1 MSFNADHF
9 HQTPRIE
16 DQGRLVTESFEDS
29 YLHYRWANAVKKPPS
44 NDFVIAISA
53 SGKSS
58 MSRTGKTTLQTYLA
72 EKTDLSDG
80 GFDAEK
86 KATLDAGELAY
97 DVVPDAENHST
108 VCIDEAQGAAGTTG
122 MDARRGMKSEVI
134 DSMNA
139 ILNNGDKQLTII
151 ITAQHLPML
160 DKRLPPIVDAWLLIR
175 HGPSSKDGPL
185 AIHHDMNVE
194 DYNFGSPQ
202 IKTPGYEDLQW
213 PAVADSNPNYQE
225 FERMKQ
231 SAKKRYTE
239 DDDGDG
245 ELPDEAQK
253 QIAQEWR
260 NAGMSMRWIEDNI
273 DSVTY
278 SRSWISDHTEE
289 PDTDTEIEL

>member
-1 MSFNADHF
+1 MSFDVDEF
-9 HQTPRIE
+9 RSVPQIQ
-16 DQGRLVTESFEDS
+16 DQGRMVTTSFEDS

-53 SGKSS
+53 SGKSP

-80 GFDAEK
+80 GFNAEK

-97 DVVPDAENHST
+97 DVVPDVENHST

-122 MDARRGMKSEVI
+122 MDRRRGMKSEVI

-160 DKRLPPIVDAWLLIR
+160 DKRLPPIVDAWILIR
-175 HGPSSKDGPL
+175 HGPSSADGPL

-194 DYNFGSPQ
+194 DYNFGDPQ
-202 IKTPGYEDLQW
+202 IKTPGYEDIRW
-213 PAVADSNPNYQE
+213 PAVSSSNPNYQE

-231 SAKKRYTE
+231 KAKQRYDG
-239 DDDGDG
+239 DDDGDST
-245 ELPDEAQK
+245 LPDEVQA
-253 QIAQEWR
+253 QIAQDWR
-260 NAGMSMRWIEDNI
+260 EQGFSARWIADNVESI
-273 DSVTY
+273 TY
-278 SRSWISDHTEE
+278 SYSWIYDHTEN
-289 PDTDTEIEL
+289 PDTDDE